1 MGTDSCHINCTCLV
15 AELQEQQDKSRVLG
29 QNKKRASVMAP
40 PVNSRD
46 HPNDVDQITCYVI
59 YKAAVGTTWPL
70 IGSHRNGQAV
80 LHLFQKHLLC
90 WACHCGCF

>member
-1 MGTDSCHINCTCLV
+1 VANDSCHINCRCLV
-15 AELQEQQDKSRVLG
+15 DTLQEQHEKWRVLG
-29 QNKKRASVMAP
+29 QNKRSVSDMAP
-40 PVNSRD
+40 SVNRRD

-80 LHLFQKHLLC
+80 LHPSEKH
-90 WACHCGCF
+90 